1 MKKKLLIVHSFY
13 RDFGGEDAN
22 INEEIKFFSKQY
34 EVRFFSKDNKKKL
47 NFIDIFS
54 FVIRKNLNT
63 DKEFKRVLLDF
74 DPDIA
79 YIHNTWF
86 KINLG
91 IFRILK
97 KNNINTIL
105 KIHNFR
111 YDCAKYF
118 LSKNHL
124 NGASLCNACN
134 FKKKKYQFFN
144 KYYDDSLLK
153 SIFLIFYSKKYFNI
167 LKSKQFK
174 IISISNFQK
183 DKLVKSGINSS
194 SIRVINNPLNFE
206 NLFEEVEAKK
216 IVLYAGRVSK
226 EKGLDKLIQ
235 AWNSSQLTDYKLYIV
250 GDGPQKKLLQN
261 KYKSKNIKFFG
272 TLSNNEVLNLINQSK
287 AIVTATTLFEGQPRL
302 LCEASFLGKVSI
314 FPEFGG
320 MSEFFPSEYPYS
332 FKQFDYEDL
341 TKKLNLI
348 KNEKLLNQHSK
359 AVKSYIYEKLDEN
372 TIFNKFKK
380 VTEIKN

>member
-1 MKKKLLIVHSFY
+1 MKKKLLIVHNFY

-22 INEEIKFFSKQY
+22 INEEIKFFTKQY
-34 EVRFFSKDNKKKL
+34 EVKFFSKDNKKKL
-47 NFIDIFS
+47 NFIDILS
-54 FVIRKNLNT
+54 FVIRKNFNT

-74 DPDIA
+74 EPDVV

-111 YDCAKYF
+111 FDCARHF

-124 NGASLCNACN
+124 DGASLCSACN
-134 FKKKKYQFFN
+134 FKKNKFKFFN

-153 SIFLIFYSKKYFNI
+153 SIFLIFYSKKYFKI
-167 LKSKQFK
+167 LKSNQFK

-183 DKLVKSGINSS
+183 GKLIKSGIDSS
-194 SIRVINNPLNFE
+194 TIKVINNPLNFE
-206 NLFEEVEAKK
+206 NLFDEVKTKK

-226 EKGLDKLIQ
+226 EKGLNELIK
-235 AWNSSQLTDYKLYIV
+235 AWNSSQLTDYELYIV
-250 GDGPQKKLLQN
+250 GDGSQKKLLEKQ
-261 KYKSKNIKFFG
+261 YKSKNIKFFG
-272 TLSNNEVLNLINQSK
+272 ALSNDEVLNLINQSK
-287 AIVTATTLFEGQPRL
+287 AVVTATTLFEGQPRL

-332 FKQFDYEDL
+332 FEQYDYEDL

-348 KNEKLLNQHSK
+348 KNEQLLNKHSK
-359 AVKSYIYEKLDEN
+359 TVKNYIYEKLDEQ

-380 VTEIKN
+380 VMEIKI

>member
-1 MKKKLLIVHSFY
+1 MKKKLLIVHNFY
-13 RDFGGEDAN
+13 RDFGGEDVN

-47 NFIDIFS
+47 NFIDILS
-54 FVIRKNLNT
+54 FVIRKNFNT

-74 DPDIA
+74 EPDVV

-111 YDCAKYF
+111 FDCARHF

-124 NGASLCNACN
+124 DGASLCSACN
-134 FKKKKYQFFN
+134 FKKNNFRFFN

-153 SIFLIFYSKKYFNI
+153 SIFLIFYSKKYFKI
-167 LKSKQFK
+167 LKSNQFK

-183 DKLVKSGINSS
+183 GKLIKSGIDSS
-194 SIRVINNPLNFE
+194 TIKVINNPLNFE
-206 NLFEEVEAKK
+206 NLFDEVKTKK

-226 EKGLDKLIQ
+226 EKGLNELIK

-250 GDGPQKKLLQN
+250 GDGSQKKLLEKQ
-261 KYKSKNIKFFG
+261 YKSKNIKFFG
-272 TLSNNEVLNLINQSK
+272 ALSNDEVLNLINQSK
-287 AIVTATTLFEGQPRL
+287 AVVTATTLFEGQPRL

-332 FKQFDYEDL
+332 FEQYDYEDL

-348 KNEKLLNQHSK
+348 KNEQLLNKHSK
-359 AVKSYIYEKLDEN
+359 TVKNYIYEKLDEQ

-380 VTEIKN
+380 VMEIKI